1 MPTILAEPKPKQQKK
16 RIPQRI
22 PSHTPNYINILPP
35 GDLIEEKMSE
45 MGIDAAELA
54 KRMEVS
60 VEIVERLLRFEIPLT
75 KGVAEKLEKATQ
87 MPAHVML
94 RFEAS
99 YREKLAFAKEYP
111 EIPAYLGTEII
122 NQPKK
127 R

>member
-1 MPTILAEPKPKQQKK
+1 MFHIRRYKA
-16 RIPQRI
+16 IPI
-22 PSHTPNYINILPP
+22 SNFY
-35 GDLIEEKMSE
+35 K
-45 MGIDAAELA
+45 A
-54 KRMEVS
+54 
-60 VEIVERLLRFEIPLT
+60 
-75 KGVAEKLEKATQ
+75 LEKATQ

-99 YREKLAFAKEYP
+99 YREKLAFAKEHP

>member
-1 MPTILAEPKPKQQKK
+1 MRDLLLRKNLISPKEL
-16 RIPQRI
+16 RI
-22 PSHTPNYINILPP
+22 TN
-35 GDLIEEKMSE
+35 
-45 MGIDAAELA
+45 
-54 KRMEVS
+54 
-60 VEIVERLLRFEIPLT
+60 EIVERLLRFEIPLT

-99 YREKLAFAKEYP
+99 YREKLAFAMEYP

-122 NQPKK
+122 NLPKK